1 MYSILRNSALASKS
15 SARTIAELEEIETQL
30 GLDGVDIPLTID
42 GTAAERL
49 RHIISD
55 EANGSELANRALELV
70 RQKMRSR
77 PAIFALH
84 TDAQTAEKASSMEQ
98 ALDTLDFFSRSVL
111 ERTFFD
117 INVDSSLSEADF
129 VRMFQEIRAVA
140 RKLHQSDATII
151 VFLDGK
157 FTDQQCRT

>member
-55 EANGSELANRALELV
+55 EANGIWSSQSYRD
-70 RQKMRSR
+70 RSIR
-77 PAIFALH
+77 SLDRI
-84 TDAQTAEKASSMEQ
+84 SSWQ
-98 ALDTLDFFSRSVL
+98 AKRKRDNIISFIPTGMYRLLSPKPPKRS
-111 ERTFFD
+111 
-117 INVDSSLSEADF
+117 
-129 VRMFQEIRAVA
+129 
-140 RKLHQSDATII
+140 
-151 VFLDGK
+151 
-157 FTDQQCRT
+157 C